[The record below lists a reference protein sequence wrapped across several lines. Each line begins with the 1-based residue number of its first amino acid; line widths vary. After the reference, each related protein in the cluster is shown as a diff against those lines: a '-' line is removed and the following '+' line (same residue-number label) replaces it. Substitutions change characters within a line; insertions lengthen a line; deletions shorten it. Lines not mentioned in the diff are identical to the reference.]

1 MKIYKKVNTKDK
13 INNNSEIVC
22 IGAFDGVHLAHQQLF
37 RKTRDL
43 NKKFDIVTF
52 DVLPKIYF
60 NDSLKP
66 IVSNKERN
74 EIFES
79 FSPQNLIHLNFDQ
92 FNKISSEDFSKFLDE
107 NLGIKKI
114 VIGKDFKFGN
124 NRSGDVNFL
133 IDYFGENNVYLLDDF
148 LINSE
153 KVSSTKLRYYL
164 STGEID
170 KANNLLGRNFSLSG
184 NVIQGKQLGRELG
197 FPTANLLLDEDVF
210 LPTFGVY
217 YGVIEVDT
225 KKFNCIINI
234 GLNPTVDTE
243 DSVKIEAHILDFGDD
258 IYQKDIKLFLKNFIR
273 NEKKFNNIDEL
284 KNQIMKDIDS
294 AKKYF

>member
-74 EIFES
+74 EIFQS

-92 FNKISSEDFSKFLDE
+92 FNKISSRDFSKFLDE

-148 LINSE
+148 LINNE

-170 KANNLLGRNFSLSG
+170 KANNLLGRDFSLSG

-234 GLNPTVDTE
+234 GLNPTVDSE

-294 AKKYF
+294 VKKYF

>member
-22 IGAFDGVHLAHQQLF
+22 IGAFDGVHLAHQELF

-74 EIFES
+74 EIFQS

-148 LINSE
+148 LINNE

-170 KANNLLGRNFSLSG
+170 KANNLLGRDFSLSG

-294 AKKYF
+294 VKKYF

>member
-74 EIFES
+74 EIFQS

-148 LINSE
+148 LINNE

-170 KANNLLGRNFSLSG
+170 KANNLLGRDFSLSG

-217 YGVIEVDT
+217 YGVIDVDT

-243 DSVKIEAHILDFGDD
+243 DSVKIEAHILDFDDD

-294 AKKYF
+294 VKKYF

>member
-74 EIFES
+74 EIFQS

-92 FNKISSEDFSKFLDE
+92 FNKISSRDFSNFLDE

-148 LINSE
+148 LINNE

-170 KANNLLGRNFSLSG
+170 KANNLLGRDFSLSG

>member
-148 LINSE
+148 LINNE

-170 KANNLLGRNFSLSG
+170 KANNLLGRDFSLSG

-273 NEKKFNNIDEL
+273 SEKKFNNIDEL

>member
-170 KANNLLGRNFSLSG
+170 KANNLLGRDFSLSG

>member
-79 FSPQNLIHLNFDQ
+79 FRPQNLIHLNFDQ

-148 LINSE
+148 LINNE

-170 KANNLLGRNFSLSG
+170 KANNLLGRDFSLSG

>member
-148 LINSE
+148 LINNE

-170 KANNLLGRNFSLSG
+170 KANNLLGRDFSLSG

-294 AKKYF
+294 VKKYF

>member
-22 IGAFDGVHLAHQQLF
+22 IGAFDGVHLAHQELF

-148 LINSE
+148 LINNE

-170 KANNLLGRNFSLSG
+170 KANNLLGRDFSLSG

-294 AKKYF
+294 VKKYF

>member
-294 AKKYF
+294 VKKYF

>member
-37 RKTRDL
+37 KKTRDL

-74 EIFES
+74 EIFQS

-148 LINSE
+148 LINNE

-170 KANNLLGRNFSLSG
+170 KANNLLGRDFSLSG

-294 AKKYF
+294 VKKYF

>member
-74 EIFES
+74 EIFQS

-148 LINSE
+148 LINNE

-170 KANNLLGRNFSLSG
+170 KANNLLGRDLTLSG

-197 FPTANLLLDEDVF
+197 FPTANLLPDEDVF

-294 AKKYF
+294 VKKYF